1 MGIFITSEVGQVPLH
16 NHVFTLHNPHHHHHI
31 IGGRVMTSRNNKIV
45 FRATLAF
52 TSLVLV
58 AIAFLV
64 TLQTS
69 TANSTLFTGAEH
81 HQVTLPQA
89 QRWTADY
96 QKTSKEGELIAGYFG
111 RNIFEKILSQENA
124 MGVRIY
130 KAKHDNGDE
139 VFVLVGVDKKGEDI
153 VNGVVGEGV
162 IPCPPICSKD
172 NILQKGSLEKPLA
185 LR

>member
-1 MGIFITSEVGQVPLH
+1 MKTQSNKRIF
-16 NHVFTLHNPHHHHHI
+16 
-31 IGGRVMTSRNNKIV
+31 RV
-45 FRATLAF
+45 TLAF

-96 QKTSKEGELIAGYFG
+96 QKTSQEGELIAGYFG

-139 VFVLVGVDKKGEDI
+139 VFVLIGVDKKGEDI

-162 IPCPPICSKD
+162 LPCPPICSKD
-172 NILQKGSLEKPLA
+172 NILQRGMLDKPVA
-185 LR
+185 IK